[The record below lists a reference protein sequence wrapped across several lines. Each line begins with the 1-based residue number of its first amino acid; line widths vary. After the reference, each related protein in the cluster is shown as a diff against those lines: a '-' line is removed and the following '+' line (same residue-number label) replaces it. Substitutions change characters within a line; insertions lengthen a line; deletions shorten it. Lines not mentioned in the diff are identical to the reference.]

1 VEDMQDSPA
10 VRQSGPNK
18 DGTMTDEAGKAG
30 EIEGELEKLKASIE
44 KYTTGKSEPTAAA
57 LADVSKA
64 VHDLS
69 DHVATLARHIQAIE
83 DTHPEWTTH
92 GWDSPP
98 GSDIP
103 PG

>member
-1 VEDMQDSPA
+1 
-10 VRQSGPNK
+10 
-18 DGTMTDEAGKAG
+18 MTDEPGKAG
-30 EIEGELEKLKASIE
+30 AIEGELEKLKASIE

-57 LADVSKA
+57 LADVTKA

-69 DHVATLARHIQAIE
+69 DHVATLARHIRAIE

-92 GWDSPP
+92 GWVSPP

>member
-1 VEDMQDSPA
+1 
-10 VRQSGPNK
+10 
-18 DGTMTDEAGKAG
+18 MTHEAEKPGA
-30 EIEGELEKLKASIE
+30 IEGELEKLKESIE
-44 KYTTGKSEPTAAA
+44 KYTTGKSELTPTA
-57 LADVSKA
+57 LADVTKA

-92 GWDSPP
+92 GWESPP
-98 GSDIP
+98 GSDIS